1 MASGAGGAAASSTTR
16 PGPYSQKGRS
26 EREVKYQLFED
37 SQILEVAE
45 GETRAPMAAEEAQ
58 AKSIIKKR
66 KRSSITHDEEG
77 ERFE

>member
-26 EREVKYQLFED
+26 KREVIDQLFED

-45 GETRAPMAAEEAQ
+45 GETRAPMAADEAQ
-58 AKSIIKKR
+58 TKSIMKKG
-66 KRSSITHDEEG
+66 KRSSITHDEE
-77 ERFE
+77 